1 MATGPNP
8 APAPGLNSVRNLI
21 PDTITETTQGV
32 LMYYSRYF
40 IPTVKETPSDAEVV
54 SHQLMLRAGMI
65 RKLAAGIYNYLPLGL
80 RSIRKFEAIVRQEMN
95 RAGAIEMLMP
105 SVQPAELWQE
115 SGRWSFYGKE
125 LLRFRDRKEGEF
137 CMGPTHEEVITDM
150 VRREIKSYRQMPV
163 NFYQIQ
169 TKFRDEIRPR
179 FGLMR
184 GREFI
189 MKDAYS
195 FDVDSE
201 AADGSYERMFQAY
214 MRIFERCGLNFRAV
228 EADTGT
234 IGGSSSHEFMVLADS
249 GEDAIVSC
257 DSCRYA
263 ANVEKAESRPVESV
277 GAQEQGQEG
286 ELRKTATP
294 DMKSIAD
301 VAAFLGTTTDRTI
314 KALVC
319 TSGTGEYVMAIL
331 RGDHELNEI
340 KLKNCMGWDEIQM
353 ATEEEVLAYTDAP
366 VGFLGPVGLKQGVR
380 VVADLVVD
388 SMTDSVIGA
397 NEKDMHYVN
406 ANVGRDFMP
415 ERFIDLRNV
424 EAGDPCPR
432 CDKGRLEMWRG
443 IEVGHVFKLGTKYS
457 QSLGATYLD
466 ADGKEQIIFMGCYGI
481 GIGRTVAAAIEQ
493 NHDENGIIF
502 PIPLAPFHCSVVA
515 LSAKDKGVVAA
526 AEEIYFK
533 LEQQGIEVLF
543 DDRDERPGVKFK
555 DNDLIGI
562 PLRIVVGSKGLA
574 EGKVE
579 VKIRASGEVLLLSP
593 DQAVETI
600 ATMVRE
606 AVSSDQNF

>member
-1 MATGPNP
+1 M
-8 APAPGLNSVRNLI
+8 R
-21 PDTITETTQGV
+21 
-32 LMYYSRYF
+32 YSRYF

-80 RSIRKFEAIVRQEMN
+80 RSIRKFENIVREEMN
-95 RAGAIEMLMP
+95 RAEAIEMLMP

-115 SGRWSFYGKE
+115 SGRWAFYGKE
-125 LLRFRDRKEGEF
+125 LLRFKDRKDAEF

-195 FDVDSE
+195 FDVDSN
-201 AADGSYERMFQAY
+201 AADSSYDRMFHAY
-214 MRIFERCGLNFRAV
+214 MRIFSRCGLNFRAV
-228 EADTGT
+228 EADTGS
-234 IGGSSSHEFMVLADS
+234 IGGSSSHEFMVLAES

-257 DSCRYA
+257 HACSYA
-263 ANVEKAESRPVESV
+263 ANVEKAESAQLSVTVEV
-277 GAQEQGQEG
+277 DLLPLQEV
-286 ELRKTATP
+286 ATP
-294 DMKSIAD
+294 EMKTIAD
-301 VAAFLGTTTDRTI
+301 VAAFLGVATETTVKTLVYAHENGELVM
-314 KALVC
+314 ALV
-319 TSGTGEYVMAIL
+319 

-340 KLKNCMGWDEIQM
+340 KLKNHLGWDDLQM
-353 ATEEEVLAYTDAP
+353 ATEEQILSCTGSP
-366 VGFLGPVGLKQGVR
+366 IGFLGPHGLKQK
-380 VVADLVVD
+380 VAVIADNVLKNMVNV
-388 SMTDSVIGA
+388 VIGA
-397 NEKDMHYVN
+397 NQKDVHCTG
-406 ANVGRDFMP
+406 ANCGRDFSVDTFVDI
-415 ERFIDLRNV
+415 RSV
-424 EAGDPCPR
+424 VAGDPCPR
-432 CDKGRLEMWRG
+432 CTDGKLEMWRG

-457 QSLGATYLD
+457 KALNATYLD
-466 ADGKEQIIFMGCYGI
+466 PDGKEQVIFMGCYGI

-502 PIPLAPFHCSVVA
+502 PIPIAPFHCSLVAINNTKDAVVM
-515 LSAKDKGVVAA
+515 AA
-526 AEEIYFK
+526 AEDICTQ
-533 LEQQGIEVLF
+533 LESAGIEVLF

-562 PLRIVVGSKGLA
+562 PLRLVVGSKSLA

-579 VKIRASGEVLLLSP
+579 LKIRATGEVLSL
-593 DQAVETI
+593 TI
-600 ATMVRE
+600 SEAISMVQQVVKGALE
-606 AVSSDQNF
+606 CEV

>member
-1 MATGPNP
+1 MF
-8 APAPGLNSVRNLI
+8 
-21 PDTITETTQGV
+21 
-32 LMYYSRYF
+32 YSRYF
-40 IPTVKETPSDAEVV
+40 IPTIKETPSDAEVV

-80 RSIRKFEAIVRQEMN
+80 RSIRKFEAIVREEMN

-105 SVQPAELWQE
+105 SVQPAELWEE

-125 LLRFRDRKEGEF
+125 LLRFRDRKDGEF

-195 FDVDSE
+195 FDVDSA
-201 AADGSYERMFQAY
+201 AADGSYDLMFQAY

-263 ANVEKAESRPVESV
+263 ANVEKAESRPVEGSKDE
-277 GAQEQGQEG
+277 EQR
-286 ELRKTATP
+286 ELTKTATP
-294 DMKSIAD
+294 DMKSITD
-301 VAAFLGTTTDRTI
+301 VAGFLGLTTDRTI
-314 KALVC
+314 KALVYSS
-319 TSGTGEYVMAIL
+319 TTGEYVMAIL

-340 KLKNCMGWDEIQM
+340 KLKNCMGWDEIEM
-353 ATEEEVLAYTDAP
+353 ATEEEILAYTGSP
-366 VGFLGPVGLKQGVR
+366 VGFLGPVGAKQGVT
-380 VVADLVVD
+380 VVADLALRG
-388 SMTDSVIGA
+388 MANAVIGA

-406 ANVGRDFMP
+406 ANLGRDFTP
-415 ERFIDLRNV
+415 DRFVDLRNV

-432 CDKGRLEMWRG
+432 CEGGKLEMWRG

-457 QSLGATYLD
+457 QALSATYLD
-466 ADGKEQIIFMGCYGI
+466 ADGKEQVIFMGCYGI

-493 NHDENGIIF
+493 NHDDNGIIF

-515 LSAKDKGVVAA
+515 LNTKDKGVMAA
-526 AEEIYFK
+526 AEEMYFR

-579 VKIRASGEVLLLSP
+579 VKIRRSGEMLLLSP
-593 DQAVETI
+593 DEAVETI
-600 ATMVRE
+600 VRMVAE
-606 AVSSDQNF
+606 AVTSGQ

>member
-1 MATGPNP
+1 M
-8 APAPGLNSVRNLI
+8 R
-21 PDTITETTQGV
+21 
-32 LMYYSRYF
+32 YSCYF
-40 IPTVKETPSDAEVV
+40 IPTLKETPSDAEVI

-80 RSIRKFEAIVRQEMN
+80 RSIRKFENIVREEMN
-95 RAGAIEMLMP
+95 RADAIEMLMP

-115 SGRWSFYGKE
+115 SERWNFYGKE
-125 LLRFRDRKEGEF
+125 LLRFRDRKDTEF

-195 FDVDSE
+195 FDVDST
-201 AADGSYERMFQAY
+201 AADLSYNKMFNAY

-228 EADTGT
+228 EADTGS
-234 IGGSSSHEFMVLADS
+234 IGGSSSHEFMVLAES

-263 ANVEKAESRPVESV
+263 ANVEKAESRPPEILPGGDLLPIV
-277 GAQEQGQEG
+277 
-286 ELRKTATP
+286 KTATP
-294 DMKSIAD
+294 EMKAIVD
-301 VAAFLGTTTDRTI
+301 VAAFLGLSTDKTI
-314 KALVC
+314 KALVYC
-319 TSGTGEYVMAIL
+319 SDKDDFVMALL

-340 KLKNCMGWDEIQM
+340 KLKNSLGWNEIRM
-353 ATEEEVLAYTDAP
+353 ATEEEVLRVTGSP
-366 VGFLGPVGLKQGVR
+366 TGFLGPVGLKEKVAIL
-380 VVADLVVD
+380 ADLTVQG
-388 SMTDSVIGA
+388 MTNSVIGA
-397 NEKDMHYVN
+397 NEKDMHFTN
-406 ANVGRDFMP
+406 ANIGRDFSVD
-415 ERFIDLRNV
+415 RFVDLRNV
-424 EAGDPCPR
+424 EAGDACPR
-432 CDKGRLEMWRG
+432 CESGKLEMWRG

-457 QSLGATYLD
+457 KALKASYLD
-466 ADGKEQIIFMGCYGI
+466 PDGKEQIIFMGCYGI

-502 PIPLAPFHCSVVA
+502 PLPIAPFHCSVVA
-515 LSAKDKGVVAA
+515 VNTKDSGVMAA
-526 AEEIYFK
+526 SEEIYLK
-533 LEQQGIEVLF
+533 LGRYGVEVLF
-543 DDRDERPGVKFK
+543 DDRDERPGIKFK

-579 VKIRASGEVLLLSP
+579 VKTRATGEVLSLP
-593 DQAVETI
+593 IEEAIEKVRQTVE
-600 ATMVRE
+600 AALKR
-606 AVSSDQNF
+606 NP

>member
-1 MATGPNP
+1 M
-8 APAPGLNSVRNLI
+8 L
-21 PDTITETTQGV
+21 
-32 LMYYSRYF
+32 YSKYF

-80 RSIRKFEAIVRQEMN
+80 RSIRKFETIVREEMN
-95 RAGAIEMLMP
+95 RADAIEMLMP

-115 SGRWSFYGKE
+115 SGRWQFYGKE
-125 LLRFRDRKEGEF
+125 LLRFKDRKEAEF

-150 VRREIKSYRQMPV
+150 VRREIKSYRQMPL

-195 FDVDSE
+195 FDVDSS
-201 AADGSYERMFQAY
+201 AADASYEKMFNAY

-228 EADTGT
+228 EADTGS

-257 DSCRYA
+257 NCCRYA
-263 ANVEKAESRPVESV
+263 ANVEKAEVRAVATVSGVELK
-277 GAQEQGQEG
+277 ALE
-286 ELRKTATP
+286 KKATP
-294 DMKSIAD
+294 DKKSIAD
-301 VAAFLGTTTDRTI
+301 VAAFLGLATESTI

-319 TSGTGEYVMAIL
+319 SNGEGQFVMALL

-340 KLKNCMGWDEIQM
+340 KLKNAMAWDEIRM
-353 ATEEEVLAYTDAP
+353 ATDEEILAEVGAP
-366 VGFLGPVGLKQGVR
+366 VGFLGPIGAKAQLPIIADQALNGMVNC
-380 VVADLVVD
+380 VV
-388 SMTDSVIGA
+388 GA
-397 NEKDMHYVN
+397 NETDLHYIN
-406 ANVGRDFMP
+406 ANPGRDFAL
-415 ERFIDLRNV
+415 ERIIDLRNV
-424 EAGDPCPR
+424 IAGDLCPR
-432 CDKGRLEMWRG
+432 CNEGKMEIWRG

-457 QSLGATYLD
+457 KALNATYLD
-466 ADGKEQIIFMGCYGI
+466 ENGKEQVIFMGCYGI
-481 GIGRTVAAAIEQ
+481 GIGRTVAASIEQ

-515 LSAKDKGVVAA
+515 LNPAKDKGTLAA
-526 AEEIYFK
+526 AEEIYLK
-533 LEQQGIEVLF
+533 LQKMGVETLF
-543 DDRDERPGVKFK
+543 DDRDERPGIKFK

-562 PLRIVVGSKGLA
+562 PLRIVVGAKGLA

-579 VKIRASGEVLLLSP
+579 LKNRKTSEMELLDIDEAIKKVKA
-593 DQAVETI
+593 
-600 ATMVRE
+600 MVDAALVYE
-606 AVSSDQNF
+606 